1 MTAGSRA
8 AGAGEGRATA
18 EERAEALAAE
28 PLLVVAAQRGFVT
41 GGAESLRQ
49 VWRYRELL
57 GLLVRREIKVRYK
70 DSALGLLWTL
80 IRPLAMLAVYYF
92 AIGKF
97 LGAQRAIPDF
107 AVYIFTGLTAYQLFS
122 EIVSGCTGSILGN
135 AGLVKK
141 IYLPREVFPLS
152 TVGSALFN
160 FGVQLTVLVAATIA
174 VGKVPW
180 GERLLYLPLSVAVLF
195 VWALALGLLL
205 AAINVYL
212 RDVQYLVEI
221 SLVVLFWTTPTVYSL
236 GLVRDAVG
244 PTIEAIYLAN
254 PLAAAVLGMQRVF
267 WVAGDGTVQ
276 ADGLGVRL
284 LIMLAIGTVLLCL
297 AQRVFSRLEGN
308 FAQEL

>member
-1 MTAGSRA
+1 MSSVTSEQRAAALAEQPLTVVGARHGFLAGS
-8 AGAGEGRATA
+8 
-18 EERAEALAAE
+18 
-28 PLLVVAAQRGFVT
+28 VD
-41 GGAESLRQ
+41 SLRQ
-49 VWRYRELL
+49 VWLYRELL
-57 GLLVRREIKVRYK
+57 MLLVRREIKVRYK

-160 FGVQLTVLVAATIA
+160 FAVQLAVLVAATVA
-174 VGKVPW
+174 VGKVPV
-180 GERLLYLPLSVAVLF
+180 GERLLFLPLSVAVLF
-195 VWALALGLLL
+195 VWATAFGLML
-205 AAINVYL
+205 AAVNVYL

-221 SLVVLFWTTPTVYSL
+221 SLTVLFWTTPTVYSL
-236 GLVRDAVG
+236 GLVRDAVS
-244 PTIEAIYLAN
+244 PAVESIYLAN
-254 PLAAAVLGMQRVF
+254 PLAAAVLGMQRAF
-267 WVAGDGTVQ
+267 WVAGDGAAQ
-276 ADGLGVRL
+276 AEGLGLRL
-284 LIMLAIGTVLLCL
+284 VVMLGVGALLL
-297 AQRVFSRLEGN
+297 WVAQRVFARLEGN

>member
-1 MTAGSRA
+1 MSSEQRAAALAEQPLVLIGARHGFLAGSA
-8 AGAGEGRATA
+8 D
-18 EERAEALAAE
+18 
-28 PLLVVAAQRGFVT
+28 
-41 GGAESLRQ
+41 SLRA
-49 VWRYRELL
+49 VWLYRELL
-57 GLLVRREIKVRYK
+57 MLLVRREIKVRYK

-160 FGVQLTVLVAATIA
+160 FAVQLTVLVAATVA
-174 VGKVPW
+174 VGKVPM
-180 GERLLYLPLSVAVLF
+180 GERLLFLPLSVAVLF
-195 VWALALGLLL
+195 VWATAFGLML
-205 AAINVYL
+205 AAVNVYL

-221 SLVVLFWTTPTVYSL
+221 SLTVLFWTTPTVYSL
-236 GLVRDAVG
+236 GLVRNAVG
-244 PTIEAIYLAN
+244 PTVESIYLAN
-254 PLAAAVLGMQRVF
+254 PVAAAVLGMQRVF
-267 WVAGDGTVQ
+267 WVAGDSEPQ
-276 ADGLGVRL
+276 ADNLGVRL
-284 LIMLAIGTVLLCL
+284 VVMLGIGAVLLWV
-297 AQRVFSRLEGN
+297 AQRVFARLEGN

>member
-1 MTAGSRA
+1 MAKVSSVTSEQRAAALAEQPLTVVGARHGFLAGS
-8 AGAGEGRATA
+8 
-18 EERAEALAAE
+18 
-28 PLLVVAAQRGFVT
+28 VD
-41 GGAESLRQ
+41 SLRQ
-49 VWRYRELL
+49 VWLYRELL
-57 GLLVRREIKVRYK
+57 MLLVRREIKVRYK

-160 FGVQLTVLVAATIA
+160 FAVQLAVLVAATVA
-174 VGKVPW
+174 VGKVPV
-180 GERLLYLPLSVAVLF
+180 GERLLFLPLSVAVLF
-195 VWALALGLLL
+195 VWATAFGLML
-205 AAINVYL
+205 AAVNVYL

-221 SLVVLFWTTPTVYSL
+221 SLTVLFWTTPTVYSL
-236 GLVRDAVG
+236 GLVRDAVS
-244 PTIEAIYLAN
+244 PAVESIYLAN
-254 PLAAAVLGMQRVF
+254 PLAAAVLGMQRAF
-267 WVAGDGTVQ
+267 WVAGDGAAQ
-276 ADGLGVRL
+276 AEGLGLRL
-284 LIMLAIGTVLLCL
+284 VVMLGVGALLL
-297 AQRVFSRLEGN
+297 WVAQRVFARLEGN

>member
-1 MTAGSRA
+1 MTSEQRAAALAEQPLAVIGARHGFLAGS
-8 AGAGEGRATA
+8 
-18 EERAEALAAE
+18 
-28 PLLVVAAQRGFVT
+28 VD
-41 GGAESLRQ
+41 SLRQ
-49 VWRYRELL
+49 VWLYRELL
-57 GLLVRREIKVRYK
+57 MLLVRREIKVRYK

-97 LGAQRAIPDF
+97 LGAQREIPDF

-160 FGVQLTVLVAATIA
+160 FGVQLAVLTGATVA
-174 VGKVPW
+174 VGKVPV
-180 GERLLYLPLSVAVLF
+180 GERLLFLPLSVAVLF
-195 VWALALGLLL
+195 VWATAFGLML
-205 AAINVYL
+205 AAVNVYL

-221 SLVVLFWTTPTVYSL
+221 SLTVLFWTTPTVYSL
-236 GLVRDAVG
+236 GLVRKAVS
-244 PTIEAIYLAN
+244 PTVESIYLAN
-254 PLAAAVLGMQRVF
+254 PLAAAVLGMQRAF
-267 WVAGDGTVQ
+267 WVAGDGAAQ
-276 ADGLGVRL
+276 SANLAPRL
-284 LIMLAIGTVLLCL
+284 VVMLAVGGLLL
-297 AQRVFSRLEGN
+297 WVAQRVFARLEGN